1 MKVSEQI
8 AIMKAY
14 EDGKTIEVKFYGET
28 EWESIVYVE
37 NYPFDFVKNEYR
49 IATEPK
55 YRPYESV
62 EEAFNE
68 AEKHGF
74 WVREKDRK
82 YMSIICRLSTKV
94 IRVNNLDTTKEVV
107 YINGDSSDYLLKN
120 FVWADDNSPCGIKI
134 E

>member
-14 EDGKTIEVKFYGET
+14 EDGKTIEQKHYDEF

-37 NYPFDFVKNEYR
+37 SFPFDFVSNEYR
-49 IATEPK
+49 IKPEDK

-74 WVREKDRK
+74 WVKSKDK
-82 YMSIICRLSTKV
+82 HSLFFIDSF
-94 IRVNNLDTTKEVV
+94 EAAG
-107 YINGDSSDYLLKN
+107 NGDIYIGHCHVGAFIEK
-120 FVWADDNSPCGIKI
+120 FVWFDDNSTCGVKI

>member
-14 EDGKTIEVKFYGET
+14 EDGKTIEVKYKET
-28 EWESIVYVE
+28 GWKILGYVE
-37 NYPFDFVKNEYR
+37 NYQFDFVLYEYR
-49 IATEPK
+49 IKPMDK
-55 YRPYESV
+55 YRPYNSV

-74 WVREKDRK
+74 WVKCKNKESLCVIHDFGCG
-82 YMSIICRLSTKV
+82 ICG
-94 IRVNNLDTTKEVV
+94 DV
-107 YINGDSSDYLLKN
+107 YLNGYDALKFMN
-120 FVWADDNSPCGIKI
+120 DFVWCDDGSPCGVKI

>member
-14 EDGKTIEVKFYGET
+14 EDGKTIEQKRFDGT
-28 EWESIVYVE
+28 EWGSIVHVE
-37 NYPFDFVKNEYR
+37 DFPFDFVANEYR
-49 IATEPK
+49 IKPEPK

-62 EEAFNE
+62 DEAFNE

-74 WVREKDRK
+74 WVKSKDK
-82 YMSIICRLSTKV
+82 HSLFFIDSF
-94 IRVNNLDTTKEVV
+94 EAAG
-107 YINGDSSDYLLKN
+107 NGDIYIGHCHFGAFIEK
-120 FVWADDNSPCGIKI
+120 FVWFDDNSPCGVKI

>member
-14 EDGKTIEVKFYGET
+14 EDGKTIEGKDVKET
-28 EWESIVYVE
+28 DWKILEYVE
-37 NYPFDFVKNEYR
+37 NYPFDFVANEYR
-49 IATEPK
+49 IATDPK

-74 WVREKDRK
+74 WIRNKEEWFLSFINIFDKTKDGNT
-82 YMSIICRLSTKV
+82 YICDFLSYEL
-94 IRVNNLDTTKEVV
+94 LDK
-107 YINGDSSDYLLKN
+107 
-120 FVWADDNSPCGIKI
+120 FVWHDDGSPCGVKI
-134 E
+134 N

>member
-14 EDGKTIEVKFYGET
+14 ENGKTIEVKRYDET
-28 EWESIVYVE
+28 KWKSIDNIE
-37 NYPFDFVKNEYR
+37 NYQFNFSKYEYR

-55 YRPYESV
+55 YRPYKSA

-68 AEKHGF
+68 AKKHGF
-74 WVREKDRK
+74 WIRNKDEWELFF
-82 YMSIICRLSTKV
+82 ICYIYTKDGDTC
-94 IRVNNLDTTKEVV
+94 ICDFWADEILDK
-107 YINGDSSDYLLKN
+107 
-120 FVWADDNSPCGIKI
+120 FVWYDDGSPCGVKI

>member
-8 AIMKAY
+8 AIIKAY
-14 EDGKTIEVKFYGET
+14 ENGKTIERKRFDRT

-37 NYPFDFVKNEYR
+37 DYSFDFVMNEYR
-49 IATEPK
+49 IKPECK
-55 YRPYESV
+55 YRPYKSV

-74 WVREKDRK
+74 WVKSKDKR
-82 YMSIICRLSTKV
+82 YLCFIDSF
-94 IRVNNLDTTKEVV
+94 EAAG
-107 YINGDSSDYLLKN
+107 NGDIYIGHCHVGAFIEK
-120 FVWADDNSPCGIKI
+120 FVWFDDNSTCGVKI